1 MLKFNS
7 GELPTIKNNQSN
19 RAKKLKLFNH
29 YLNHKL
35 DSNKSVLEHI
45 IYSFNKQYKPEIYY
59 FKSTTNSKVTDD
71 SLRDIRSIAYL
82 AVWEATDKYLWGISK
97 KSKIK
102 YEENFDFCVFASE
115 QVKYKLRTHLRL
127 LNTNR
132 ICGKLPDSD
141 SIRIIYSKLP
151 KLKLNNKNLSEKN
164 YHDIATENK
173 LNLDDIKLVDK
184 FITTKTESGDASIID
199 EDKEEIGN
207 KWTQLEFEDNNL
219 IKSNNEI
226 SEIIEKKI
234 IAQNFNTLRIKFL
247 SNLNTRDKEILNNTI
262 FEEFNTSKKLSL
274 KQLAIKFGISSERVR
289 QISERKIL
297 DFKKILIEN
306 KKKLGKE

>member
-1 MLKFNS
+1 M
-7 GELPTIKNNQSN
+7 
-19 RAKKLKLFNH
+19 
-29 YLNHKL
+29 
-35 DSNKSVLEHI
+35 
-45 IYSFNKQYKPEIYY
+45 
-59 FKSTTNSKVTDD
+59 
-71 SLRDIRSIAYL
+71 
-82 AVWEATDKYLWGISK
+82 
-97 KSKIK
+97 
-102 YEENFDFCVFASE
+102 ENF
-115 QVKYKLRTHLRL
+115 QT
-127 LNTNR
+127 
-132 ICGKLPDSD
+132 D

-247 SNLNTRDKEILNNTI
+247 SNLNTDKEILQYY
-262 FEEFNTSKKLSL
+262 F
-274 KQLAIKFGISSERVR
+274 
-289 QISERKIL
+289 
-297 DFKKILIEN
+297 
-306 KKKLGKE
+306 

>member
-1 MLKFNS
+1 M
-7 GELPTIKNNQSN
+7 
-19 RAKKLKLFNH
+19 
-29 YLNHKL
+29 
-35 DSNKSVLEHI
+35 
-45 IYSFNKQYKPEIYY
+45 
-59 FKSTTNSKVTDD
+59 
-71 SLRDIRSIAYL
+71 
-82 AVWEATDKYLWGISK
+82 WEATDKYLWGISK

-184 FITTKTESGDASIID
+184 FITTKTDQDASIID
-199 EDKEEIGN
+199 EDKEEI
-207 KWTQLEFEDNNL
+207 E
-219 IKSNNEI
+219 
-226 SEIIEKKI
+226 
-234 IAQNFNTLRIKFL
+234 
-247 SNLNTRDKEILNNTI
+247 
-262 FEEFNTSKKLSL
+262 
-274 KQLAIKFGISSERVR
+274 
-289 QISERKIL
+289 
-297 DFKKILIEN
+297 
-306 KKKLGKE
+306 